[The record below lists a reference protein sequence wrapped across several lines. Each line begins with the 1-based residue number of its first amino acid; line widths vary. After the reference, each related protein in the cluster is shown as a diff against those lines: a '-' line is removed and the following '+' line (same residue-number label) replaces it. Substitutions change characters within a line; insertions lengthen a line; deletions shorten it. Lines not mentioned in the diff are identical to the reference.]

1 MFPKSKT
8 GKIGVF
14 AHCAL
19 SGALTGALVAGPAQ
33 AADDEDDLAPY
44 EGRVVAKRGV
54 VLRTGP
60 SYDYRAVGSKRYG
73 TVVAIACRLNGQEV
87 EGNPVWYRLSDASY
101 AWSSAR
107 HIVHDGEDP
116 RWC

>member
-8 GKIGVF
+8 GKIGLF
-14 AHCAL
+14 AHCVL
-19 SGALTGALVAGPAQ
+19 SGALTGAVVAAPAQ
-33 AADDEDDLAPY
+33 AAGGDEDFAPY

-60 SYDYRAVGSKRYG
+60 SNDYRAVGSKRYG
-73 TVVAIACRLNGQEV
+73 TVVAIACRLNGQEI
-87 EGNPVWYRLSDASY
+87 EGNPVWYKLDDASY
-101 AWSSAR
+101 AWSSVR
-107 HIVHDGEDP
+107 HIVHDGADP